1 MKVFM
6 GLGLN
11 PHEAEVSE
19 VVTQEKRKIS
29 FPFQLRKNQL
39 GEGDTRPGGSGEREE
54 VEDEEEG
61 EHEEEG
67 EQELEGGHRNKKRK
81 LGSTTDTGSD
91 TGIEAVR
98 ENLAK
103 VENLTS

>member
-1 MKVFM
+1 M

-61 EHEEEG
+61 EQEE
-67 EQELEGGHRNKKRK
+67 EGGHRNKKRK
-81 LGSTTDTGSD
+81 HAIESESVSEL
-91 TGIEAVR
+91 EAVR

-103 VENLTS
+103 VKNLTN

>member
-1 MKVFM
+1 M

-61 EHEEEG
+61 EQEE
-67 EQELEGGHRNKKRK
+67 QGGHRNKKRK
-81 LGSTTDTGSD
+81 LDSTTDTGSD

>member
-1 MKVFM
+1 M

-11 PHEAEVSE
+11 HHEAEVSE

-29 FPFQLRKNQL
+29 FPQQLV
-39 GEGDTRPGGSGEREE
+39 EGDTRPGGSGEREE

-61 EHEEEG
+61 EQEE
-67 EQELEGGHRNKKRK
+67 EGGHRNKKRK

>member
-61 EHEEEG
+61 
-67 EQELEGGHRNKKRK
+67 GHRNKKRK

-103 VENLTS
+103 VENLTI

>member
-61 EHEEEG
+61 EQEE
-67 EQELEGGHRNKKRK
+67 EGGHRNKKRK

>member
-54 VEDEEEG
+54 VEDEEEV
-61 EHEEEG
+61 
-67 EQELEGGHRNKKRK
+67 EQEEEGGHRNKKRK
-81 LGSTTDTGSD
+81 LDSHTDSTQYQ
-91 TGIEAVR
+91 
-98 ENLAK
+98 
-103 VENLTS
+103 